1 MMRHNRHTILATQ
14 IAIAALATALAHPA
28 MARTGAGQQATP
40 AATADMPAT
49 QNQNDGA
56 NSPKVVNSTAT
67 PHGTVSSG
75 SSDIIVTGTRI
86 RGVKAVGSDIIAI
99 DQSQIAN
106 TPVTS
111 TADLLRRVPQID
123 SLGMNRNGG
132 TAQNGASNATRGA
145 GINLR
150 GIGTNATLVLYDGK
164 RLPPQGTQGQYTDPS
179 VLPSIALERVEVVA
193 DGASAV
199 YGSDAIAGVVN
210 LILRKN
216 FNGAELR
223 VRSGFTDGG
232 YDEQQVSGIV
242 GHRWSSGSIMVAGEY
257 TRNAAL
263 RGSDL
268 PWYRSNNTDRGGHD
282 FRTTFCN
289 PGTITVGGASYAIP
303 ESGVTGANVGSLVA
317 GTSNKCDYS
326 SQNALIPE
334 QQRYSV
340 VTSISQQVTDRIRL
354 FGDGFYSYR
363 NGVQLGTGDTFTAT
377 VTNANPFFVSP
388 VPGATSENV
397 TYSLLPE
404 LGPDRNSYHS
414 YSWNVMGGVEAKLF
428 GDWEATAYYSHGES
442 KDVADNIHGVNG
454 GALAA
459 ALADTDP
466 ATALNVFGGPNN
478 PATLAAINDNA
489 FIIEGNTALDV
500 ANLQFNGSLF
510 DLPGGAVR
518 LAVGGEYRKEYTFTD
533 LGIGSSANLKHIAA
547 GGSRNVKALFGELYV
562 PIFGASNAVPGIREL
577 SLSLAGRY
585 EHYSDFG
592 DTSNPKIGIT
602 YKPVD
607 GITLRGSFGTSFRAP
622 TFTEISTVAGGAGL
636 YPSTQPGP
644 NGTNLTGI
652 MVAGGNPDLKP
663 ETATTWSAGVDLA
676 PAAVAGLHA
685 SATYFHID
693 YKNQIEALMGTPGLL
708 TNPIYS
714 SFVTFNPTAAQV
726 TALLNSGLPVNG
738 AINPGTVQFIGDGRR
753 QNLGKSLVSGI
764 DFSLHYNWSMG
775 RAKWDAG
782 VQGTYFTE
790 YKFQPV
796 PDAKLA
802 DVLNTINF
810 PQKFRMQADAGVQL
824 DDAFGRITLNHL
836 SGYGN
841 TGVSP
846 TQHVSDY
853 NTVDLLIGFDVT
865 PHFTFSFDV
874 RNLFNE
880 RPPFVDQVGAY
891 DPQSANPIPR
901 LFSVTAG
908 IKF

>member
-1 MMRHNRHTILATQ
+1 MTHNRLATLAAR
-14 IAIAALATALAHPA
+14 IAIGALATALAHPA
-28 MARTGAGQQATP
+28 IAQTGAGQTAAPATAADTSAAQGQADGADPLQSESQSAAAP
-40 AATADMPAT
+40 AAP
-49 QNQNDGA
+49 
-56 NSPKVVNSTAT
+56 
-67 PHGTVSSG
+67 VSSG
-75 SSDIIVTGTRI
+75 SGDIVVTGTRI
-86 RGVKAVGSDIIAI
+86 RGVKAVGSDVIAI
-99 DQSQIAN
+99 DQAQIAN

-111 TADLLRRVPQID
+111 TADLLRRVPQINA
-123 SLGMNRNGG
+123 LGMNRNGG

-179 VLPSIALERVEVVA
+179 VLPSIALGRVEVVA

-199 YGSDAIAGVVN
+199 YGSDAVAGVVN
-210 LILRKN
+210 LILRKD
-216 FNGAELR
+216 FDGAELR

-242 GHRWSSGSIMVAGEY
+242 GHRWSSGSVMLAGEY

-263 RGSDL
+263 RGRDLSWYGSD
-268 PWYRSNNTDRGGHD
+268 NTARGGHD

-289 PGTITVGGASYAIP
+289 PGTISVGGTSYAIP
-303 ESGVTGANVGSLVA
+303 EGGVTGANVGSLVA

-326 SQNALIPE
+326 SQDALIPE

-340 VTSISQQVTDRIRL
+340 VTSVSQQVTDGIRL

-363 NGVQLGTGDTFTAT
+363 DGVQLGTGDTFTAT
-377 VTNANPFFVSP
+377 VTDANPFFVSP

-404 LGPDRNSYHS
+404 LGPDRNPYHS

-428 GDWEATAYYSHGES
+428 GDWQATAYYSHGES
-442 KDVADNIHGVNG
+442 KDVADRIYGVNG

-500 ANLQFNGSLF
+500 ANLQFTGSLL

-518 LAVGGEYRKEYTFTD
+518 LAAGGEYRREYTFTD
-533 LGIGSSANLKHIAA
+533 LGIGSSAHLNHIAA
-547 GGSRNVKALFGELYV
+547 GGSRNVKALFGEVYV
-562 PIFGASNAVPGIREL
+562 PIFGASNAVPGIQEL

-592 DTSNPKIGIT
+592 DTSNPKIGVT
-602 YKPVD
+602 YKPV
-607 GITLRGSFGTSFRAP
+607 GGVTLRGSFGTSFRAP
-622 TFTEISTVAGGAGL
+622 TFTEVSTVAGGAGL
-636 YPSTQPGP
+636 YPRTLPGP
-644 NGTNLTGI
+644 GGTNLDGI
-652 MVAGGNPDLKP
+652 MIAGGNPDLKP
-663 ETATTWSAGVDLA
+663 ETATTWSAGADLA
-676 PAAVAGLHA
+676 PAALRGLRA

-714 SFVTFNPTAAQV
+714 SFVTFNPTPAQV
-726 TALLNSGLPVNG
+726 NALLNSGLPING
-738 AINPGTVQFIGDGRR
+738 VINASTVQFIGDGRR

-764 DFSLHYNWSMG
+764 DFSLHYDWSTG

-790 YKFQPV
+790 YKFRSV
-796 PDAKLA
+796 PGAPLA

-824 DDAFGRITLNHL
+824 DNVFGRITLNHL
-836 SGYGN
+836 SGYRN

-846 TQHVSDY
+846 AQHVSDY

-865 PHFTFSFDV
+865 PHFTFTFDV
-874 RNLFNE
+874 RNLFDE
-880 RPPFVDQVGAY
+880 DPPFVDQVGGY

-908 IKF
+908 IRF